1 MRIGGGSAG
10 PGSATTA
17 LRACALFGAMDDA
30 SVEAV
35 ARLLRT
41 RRFRR
46 NEVVFHAGDPGD
58 ALFVVES
65 GSVKIVL
72 ASVEGEEAI
81 IATLGPG
88 EFFGELAILDGAERS
103 ATAVALE
110 PTALGSLG
118 RAPFLE
124 LVAREPGIRVA
135 LLAALAGEL
144 RRLTRHVEE
153 LHFLALPGRLAL
165 RLVELAHPSDAADPA
180 AVVSGHYTQS
190 DLASMIGCSR
200 QTVNRLLG
208 DFAAEGLIRVEH
220 DTIHIPDLEALARVA
235 GR

>member
-1 MRIGGGSAG
+1 MPLADGSAG
-10 PGSATTA
+10 LDAALTA
-17 LRACALFGAMDDA
+17 LRACALFGSMDDA
-30 SVEAV
+30 AINEV

-46 NEVVFHAGDPGD
+46 NEVIFHADDPGD
-58 ALFVVES
+58 TLFVIET

-72 ASVEGEEAI
+72 ASLEGEEAI

-110 PTALGSLG
+110 PAVLGALA
-118 RAPFLE
+118 RTPFLE
-124 LVAREPGIRVA
+124 LVAREPGVRVA
-135 LLAALAGEL
+135 LLAGLAAEL

-153 LHFLALPGRLAL
+153 LHFLALPGRLAN
-165 RLVELAHPSDAADPA
+165 RLVALARQSPGPGPGAELT
-180 AVVSGHYTQS
+180 GHYTQS

-208 DFAAEGLIRVEH
+208 DLSEEGLIRVEH
-220 DTIHIPDLEALARVA
+220 DAIRIPDIEALARVA